1 LYINI
6 ILIKKIAF
14 SILLLE
20 IVLRFCH
27 VSGAVVIVIV
37 WLLDLQLAVQSVP
50 ITINVVVASRWFSQ
64 GTLVSFTNKTDL
76 MI

>member
-1 LYINI
+1 MFVYKHYTH
-6 ILIKKIAF
+6 KKLAF
-14 SILLLE
+14 SIFLLE

-37 WLLDLQLAVQSVP
+37 WLLDLQLPVQSVP
-50 ITINVVVASRWFSQ
+50 ITINVVASRWFSQ